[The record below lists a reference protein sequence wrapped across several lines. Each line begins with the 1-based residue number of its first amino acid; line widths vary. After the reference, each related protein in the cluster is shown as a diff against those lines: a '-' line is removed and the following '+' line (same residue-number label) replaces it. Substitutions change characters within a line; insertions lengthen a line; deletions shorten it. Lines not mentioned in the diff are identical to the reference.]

1 MKKSKIVLWS
11 FLHSLGVLIY
21 ILAIAFFINHAS
33 QWFGKEDK
41 FLTPV
46 AALMLFVL
54 SAATTGSLVLAKP
67 ILLYLDGQK
76 SDSIKFFLWTLGWML
91 ILTVFAFLG
100 LLLLR

>member
-1 MKKSKIVLWS
+1 MKKSKIALWS
-11 FLHSLGVLIY
+11 LLHSLGVLIY
-21 ILAIAFFINHAS
+21 ISAVAYIMNHGN

-54 SAATTGSLVLAKP
+54 SAAVTGSLVLAKP

-76 SDSIKFFLWTLGWML
+76 SDAIKFFLWTLGGLL
-91 ILTVFAFLG
+91 ILTLFAFLG

>member
-1 MKKSKIVLWS
+1 MKNSKLIIS
-11 FLHSLGVLIY
+11 SMLHSLSVLVY
-21 ILAIAFFINHAS
+21 ILAVAFFFNHAN

-54 SAATTGSLVLAKP
+54 SAAVTGSLVMAKP
-67 ILLYLDGQK
+67 VLLYLDGQK
-76 SDSIKFFLWTLGWML
+76 SDAVKFFLLTLGWLL
-91 ILTVFAFLG
+91 ILTLSAFLG